1 MTSIKYSSGQQTKHK
16 ALNKQYIFKSF
27 KYISLFN
34 PRCLLAIKYIL
45 RDNEITFFFGV
56 FKISMLTH
64 ITTKSLFLRFCYTPE
79 KQQTWMNRPGLWA
92 KRKQIFLLRRQSA
105 RGDEDRGNE
114 KLEIKTGCGI
124 KRQSEIVI
132 FFFTGRVE
140 ADLDY
145 INKKK
150 GRGMTRG
157 RLPPHDY

>member
-64 ITTKSLFLRFCYTPE
+64 ITTKSLSEVLLYTRKTTDE
-79 KQQTWMNRPGLWA
+79 QAWSLSQTQADFSPA
-92 KRKQIFLLRRQSA
+92 PSICKRR
-105 RGDEDRGNE
+105 
-114 KLEIKTGCGI
+114 
-124 KRQSEIVI
+124 
-132 FFFTGRVE
+132 
-140 ADLDY
+140 
-145 INKKK
+145 
-150 GRGMTRG
+150 
-157 RLPPHDY
+157 